1 MWVSYYKIIQKTSG
15 PHSLCAVQIT
25 SISVMSHKH
34 VGELQDA
41 YARRASQIWGHL
53 RNRSGEEPGEWGLQ
67 GLQLTEHRDGR
78 KALGHVYR
86 DVRNCAMGSSDR
98 MSLSL
103 NASIS
108 SSVGFSDT

>member
-1 MWVSYYKIIQKTSG
+1 
-15 PHSLCAVQIT
+15 
-25 SISVMSHKH
+25 MSHKH

-53 RNRSGEEPGEWGLQ
+53 RSRSGEEEPGEW

-98 MSLSL
+98 MSFSL